1 MVFSKVIVGCLFMK
15 MLLVL
20 FFVFIGLLYVDFF
33 LCKIFLKKGVVLG
46 VMFVVC
52 VVLFLIWY
60 LLWWWWF
67 IMFSFRLF
75 NIFNYVGL

>member
-1 MVFSKVIVGCLFMK
+1 MFVENLVSFVGSFMIVEYVFDVGNI
-15 MLLVL
+15 L

-60 LLWWWWF
+60 LL
-67 IMFSFRLF
+67 
-75 NIFNYVGL
+75 